1 MSKLLFFSQNIIDAW
16 SEGEKIEIKG
26 NQLTLKSGPQGPTV
40 FHLEEAVRFVKVSG
54 GGADAAQ
61 LVGKIKTKKQ
71 LAELGAEAYMDSVI
85 YQDTPYD
92 VESGYLGRSLGTAP
106 GAGAAAP
113 APGKPAAAAAPPAPP
128 PLPKPEEEKLDQSQL
143 APEGAAADE
152 KLLTDFLLKNL

>member
-1 MSKLLFFSQNIIDAW
+1 MSKLLFFSQDIIDAW

-40 FHLEEAVRFVKVSG
+40 FQLDEAVRFIKVSG

-71 LAELGAEAYMDSVI
+71 LVELGAEAYMDSVI

-92 VESGYLGRSLGTAP
+92 VESGYLGRSLGAAP
-106 GAGAAAP
+106 GAPAAAP
-113 APGKPAAAAAPPAPP
+113 APPP
-128 PLPKPEEEKLDQSQL
+128 PLPKVEEEKLDQSQL
-143 APEGAAADE
+143 APEGAATDE